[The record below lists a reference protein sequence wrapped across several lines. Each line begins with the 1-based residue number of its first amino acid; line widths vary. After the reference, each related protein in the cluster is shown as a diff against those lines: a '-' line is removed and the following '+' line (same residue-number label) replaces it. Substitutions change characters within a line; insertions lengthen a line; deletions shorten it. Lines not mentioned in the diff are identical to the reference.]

1 MILLNCHCIQNT
13 LYTEYFTCAI
23 VAMYNLL
30 LLLCTICC
38 HFTKMCDVTKRWP
51 SDKVK
56 ENSEANLKVH
66 CVMQLLVSYEV
77 FRWHPLNNRLYS

>member
-1 MILLNCHCIQNT
+1 MCYCCYVQFTIL
-13 LYTEYFTCAI
+13 
-23 VAMYNLL
+23 AMSLG
-30 LLLCTICC
+30 C

-56 ENSEANLKVH
+56 ENSEANLKAH

-77 FRWHPLNNRLYS
+77 FRCIWHPLNNRLYLGI

>member
-30 LLLCTICC
+30 LLLCHLAAILLRCVMLQ
-38 HFTKMCDVTKRWP
+38 KGGQVTK
-51 SDKVK
+51 SKKTV
-56 ENSEANLKVH
+56 
-66 CVMQLLVSYEV
+66 
-77 FRWHPLNNRLYS
+77 